1 MYNAQMYAALHADK
15 SPKAYSKRSVLGLAC
30 ESIQFWLILMQAAS
44 VFVLA
49 LHVVR
54 VVL

>member
-1 MYNAQMYAALHADK
+1 MYAALHADIILQR
-15 SPKAYSKRSVLGLAC
+15 PIASVLYWAWLVRVPSGLFPAAC
-30 ESIQFWLILMQAAS
+30 LSQ
-44 VFVLA
+44 FVLA